1 MNIGPHR
8 TTGDSATGHR
18 DDARAKELNNLR
30 LALATFALQL
40 DAFEMRT
47 RKQPFRTGTTAGMPI
62 WPPDVGY
69 RLQSEKLLTSD
80 GKNDWSIKS
89 HGNKPAE

>member
-1 MNIGPHR
+1 MSIGPHR
-8 TTGDSATGHR
+8 TTGDGATGHR

-47 RKQPFRTGTTAGMPI
+47 RKQLFRTGTAAGMPI

-69 RLQSEKLLTSD
+69 RLQRENLLTSD

>member
-47 RKQPFRTGTTAGMPI
+47 RKQPSGPARRLECRSGRPISVTDFR
-62 WPPDVGY
+62 
-69 RLQSEKLLTSD
+69 
-80 GKNDWSIKS
+80 GKSF
-89 HGNKPAE
+89 

>member
-47 RKQPFRTGTTAGMPI
+47 RKQPFRTGTTGWNAGPAAR
-62 WPPDVGY
+62 Y
-69 RLQSEKLLTSD
+69 RLQTSERKVSD
-80 GKNDWSIKS
+80 FRWK
-89 HGNKPAE
+89 E